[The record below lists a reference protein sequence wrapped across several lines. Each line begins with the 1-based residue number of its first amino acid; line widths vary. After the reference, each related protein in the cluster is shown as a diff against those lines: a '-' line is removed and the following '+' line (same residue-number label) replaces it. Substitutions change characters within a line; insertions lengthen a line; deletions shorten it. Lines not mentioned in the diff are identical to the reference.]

1 MASQTIEPSTYPAPH
16 LEHSVEEVR
25 CYSLTFREGTEI
37 IGRAQLHSSAS
48 HILEVVDLYIE
59 PQFRGNGH
67 AKSIL
72 NSLMD
77 FARELGATEISAHTS
92 PDNAAAY
99 RAFQQMGFIRHH
111 DEVHLEAP
119 LSAKQ
124 TAPTREHKS

>member
-1 MASQTIEPSTYPAPH
+1 MTSQTVEPSTH
-16 LEHSVEEVR
+16 RGHRLEHSIEEVR
-25 CYSLTFREGTEI
+25 CHSLTFREGDTV

-48 HILEVVDLYIE
+48 HILEVVDLFIE
-59 PQFRGNGH
+59 PEFRGNGH

-77 FARELGATEISAHTS
+77 FARTLGATEISAHTS

-99 RAFQQMGFIRHH
+99 RAFQQMGFVRHH

-124 TAPTREHKS
+124 TGEHRA

>member
-1 MASQTIEPSTYPAPH
+1 MTSQTAEPSTNPAH
-16 LEHSVEEVR
+16 RLEHTVEEVR
-25 CYSLTFREGTEI
+25 CYSLTFREGDAI

-48 HILEVVDLYIE
+48 HILEVVDLFIE
-59 PQFRGNGH
+59 PEFRGNGH

-72 NSLMD
+72 DSLMG

-99 RAFQQMGFIRHH
+99 RAFQQMGFVPHH

-124 TAPTREHKS
+124 TAEHRA